1 MVLLFCIF
9 HHQVAT
15 AAGLNITT
23 EYCHIVWLSYNC
35 YRCHFP
41 EGRNFLRFFA
51 KSPHPTV
58 NSHVGRRNGLRLT
71 LDLHSNTVSF
81 GTLEKEYEAFSIFI
95 GQPQEFPMMME
106 KSLQLQPGFEHFI
119 DLSARV
125 VTTKDIQNIPP
136 EERDCFYHNESNLEF
151 YEGYTFSNCRLECAI
166 KKSEQIYNCTP
177 WHLPRV
183 GI

>member
-51 KSPHPTV
+51 KSPHPTGPPAKFIMDRHEKARLNYLLV
-58 NSHVGRRNGLRLT
+58 EENMRLT
-71 LDLHSNTVSF
+71 
-81 GTLEKEYEAFSIFI
+81 
-95 GQPQEFPMMME
+95 
-106 KSLQLQPGFEHFI
+106 SL
-119 DLSARV
+119 
-125 VTTKDIQNIPP
+125 
-136 EERDCFYHNESNLEF
+136 
-151 YEGYTFSNCRLECAI
+151 
-166 KKSEQIYNCTP
+166 
-177 WHLPRV
+177 
-183 GI
+183 

>member
-23 EYCHIVWLSYNC
+23 EYCHIVWVSYNC

-58 NSHVGRRNGLRLT
+58 QRIDLEALTSRNDVCT
-71 LDLHSNTVSF
+71 
-81 GTLEKEYEAFSIFI
+81 
-95 GQPQEFPMMME
+95 
-106 KSLQLQPGFEHFI
+106 LQLSRNKTK
-119 DLSARV
+119 LSNYKPMV
-125 VTTKDIQNIPP
+125 VTTQMSLQH
-136 EERDCFYHNESNLEF
+136 E
-151 YEGYTFSNCRLECAI
+151 T
-166 KKSEQIYNCTP
+166 
-177 WHLPRV
+177 
-183 GI
+183 

>member
-51 KSPHPTV
+51 KSPHPSFHPHFQSLRHFPGSTIFQ
-58 NSHVGRRNGLRLT
+58 HVLSLPLSLFNIR
-71 LDLHSNTVSF
+71 
-81 GTLEKEYEAFSIFI
+81 FI
-95 GQPQEFPMMME
+95 P
-106 KSLQLQPGFEHFI
+106 
-119 DLSARV
+119 
-125 VTTKDIQNIPP
+125 NIPGWILSP
-136 EERDCFYHNESNLEF
+136 LVLSFPQKTILPTREALLQDFHLAWVSSDDGETHLGKWEQVRSLVLKHRQTCIAGSGHPRFLRCTMPISNLP
-151 YEGYTFSNCRLECAI
+151 GGART
-166 KKSEQIYNCTP
+166 T
-177 WHLPRV
+177 
-183 GI
+183 

>member
-51 KSPHPTV
+51 KSPHPNLYV
-58 NSHVGRRNGLRLT
+58 PNSFIIYPMT
-71 LDLHSNTVSF
+71 CQKSPKKNTHLS
-81 GTLEKEYEAFSIFI
+81 
-95 GQPQEFPMMME
+95 
-106 KSLQLQPGFEHFI
+106 I
-119 DLSARV
+119 DLSFTIRV
-125 VTTKDIQNIPP
+125 FWSRHLAGPPGRFAVCPWRNGIPQVSIWFEKGAAKRQN
-136 EERDCFYHNESNLEF
+136 
-151 YEGYTFSNCRLECAI
+151 
-166 KKSEQIYNCTP
+166 TP
-177 WHLPRV
+177 GKV
-183 GI
+183 FN

>member
-9 HHQVAT
+9 HDQVAT

-58 NSHVGRRNGLRLT
+58 HYVATTWEPALPAALT
-71 LDLHSNTVSF
+71 LVSRMTCRPVTLVRPNQTLQSPGDPRRGGMSLLGFLTKEARLLASWALHAKNKQS
-81 GTLEKEYEAFSIFI
+81 Y
-95 GQPQEFPMMME
+95 
-106 KSLQLQPGFEHFI
+106 
-119 DLSARV
+119 
-125 VTTKDIQNIPP
+125 
-136 EERDCFYHNESNLEF
+136 
-151 YEGYTFSNCRLECAI
+151 
-166 KKSEQIYNCTP
+166 
-177 WHLPRV
+177 
-183 GI
+183 

>member
-51 KSPHPTV
+51 KSPHP
-58 NSHVGRRNGLRLT
+58 
-71 LDLHSNTVSF
+71 SNDDDT
-81 GTLEKEYEAFSIFI
+81 GDEKYL
-95 GQPQEFPMMME
+95 
-106 KSLQLQPGFEHFI
+106 K
-119 DLSARV
+119 V
-125 VTTKDIQNIPP
+125 VHLAQVLIPHLKQNVEI
-136 EERDCFYHNESNLEF
+136 N
-151 YEGYTFSNCRLECAI
+151 
-166 KKSEQIYNCTP
+166 
-177 WHLPRV
+177 
-183 GI
+183 